1 MNRAE
6 RGFTLFEVLVALAIA
21 AVVLSAAVKLVGLY
35 VGNSARIQERLY
47 GHWAASNLLHAP
59 EAMTI
64 GSFSSTICCN
74 GRPLSEKVALELF

>member
-47 GHWAASNLLHAP
+47 GHWAASNLLELIPSAGG
-59 EAMTI
+59 ER
-64 GSFSSTICCN
+64 STPRA
-74 GRPLSEKVALELF
+74 GRSASPRSWSRG